1 MEANNRIYNTNN
13 RLKISDKPEVKEHF
27 IKQWRIFLRWFS
39 WCVCTFPFLKALC
52 QSFGSK
58 LAEPVTQEEVVFLG
72 RETMQIGNNGDY
84 FIGIHDIFLEGEWMY
99 AYSRKP
105 VTLTMPWASGNP
117 DNYHEE
123 DCVEIDSS
131 PQFHGMWGDAL
142 CSYPLYYICEYDSS
156 DYIQAPA
163 VIG

>member
-1 MEANNRIYNTNN
+1 MENLSTVVLLACLY
-13 RLKISDKPEVKEHF
+13 
-27 IKQWRIFLRWFS
+27 
-39 WCVCTFPFLKALC
+39 FPFSEAASCVHGWVTFRDKCYFFGKTKETWYAASALC

-156 DYIQAPA
+156 EYIQAPA